1 MASVRGRRAP
11 LASISRTDAASTS
24 AAAGYQRPARCGSLT
39 RGRGPAGSLI
49 DILRSRS
56 WISFAHAH
64 GYPSL
69 TLMDIRRSRSW
80 LVAET
85 EPEAAHLWLAE
96 APRAA
101 HHVDGLQH
109 APVRDG
115 RLVVPAPHGSLFRA
129 AGAQE
134 VVADDIAGPRVPRA
148 VDGGSAAG
156 AAEGRRHARVHP
168 GRTCT
173 DKDAPPSTVP
183 RRL

>member
-56 WISFAHAH
+56 WIVF
-64 GYPSL
+64 
-69 TLMDIRRSRSW
+69 
-80 LVAET
+80 ET

-115 RLVVPAPHGSLFRA
+115 RLVVPAPHGSVFRA

-134 VVADDIAGPRVPRA
+134 VVADDIAGPR
-148 VDGGSAAG
+148 
-156 AAEGRRHARVHP
+156 
-168 GRTCT
+168 
-173 DKDAPPSTVP
+173 
-183 RRL
+183 

>member
-49 DILRSRS
+49 DIL
-56 WISFAHAH
+56 
-64 GYPSL
+64 
-69 TLMDIRRSRSW
+69 DILRSRSW
-80 LVAET
+80 LVAEP

-115 RLVVPAPHGSLFRA
+115 RLVVPAPHGSVFRA

-148 VDGGSAAG
+148 VDGGAA
-156 AAEGRRHARVHP
+156 ARAVEGRRRARVHP
-168 GRTCT
+168 TQTVRTKTRPRQPYRAGFDSAGR
-173 DKDAPPSTVP
+173 AG
-183 RRL
+183 

>member
-1 MASVRGRRAP
+1 MASVWGRCAP
-11 LASISRTDAASTS
+11 PASISRTDAASTS
-24 AAAGYQRPARCGSLT
+24 AAAGYQRPARCGSLM

-56 WISFAHAH
+56 W
-64 GYPSL
+64 
-69 TLMDIRRSRSW
+69 
-80 LVAET
+80 LVAEP
-85 EPEAAHLWLAE
+85 EPEAAHLGLAE

-109 APVRDG
+109 APIRDG